1 MLRIRSHRRVAM
13 QQSGNFKWFR
23 TARISELE
31 CQDWREIT
39 LKTMQRLFWF
49 VGQM

>member
-1 MLRIRSHRRVAM
+1 MR
-13 QQSGNFKWFR
+13 QSGNFKWFR

-39 LKTMQRLFWF
+39 LKNYAKAFLAHRSN
-49 VGQM
+49 VGNIFILGK